1 MCVKCVY
8 TLMEGTMAVTT
19 RKERIDIRISLED
32 KKTLEKAAEYNNLS
46 LSSYII
52 SVVLKQAKID
62 LMDNEIIILNNNERD
77 LFIKALNECN
87 EPNQALK
94 DLFK

>member
-1 MCVKCVY
+1 
-8 TLMEGTMAVTT
+8 MAVTT
-19 RKERIDIRISLED
+19 RKERIDIRISLKD
-32 KKTLEKAAEYNNLS
+32 KETIERAAEYNNLS
-46 LSSYII
+46 ISSYII

-62 LMDNEIIILNNNERD
+62 LRDNEVIILNNNERD
-77 LFIKALNECN
+77 NFIKALSECN

>member
-1 MCVKCVY
+1 
-8 TLMEGTMAVTT
+8 MAVTT

-32 KKTLEKAAEYNNLS
+32 KKTIERAAQYNNLS
-46 LSSYII
+46 LSSYIV
-52 SVVLKQAKID
+52 SVVLKQAMVD
-62 LMDNEIIILNNNERD
+62 LRDNEIIVLSNSERD
-77 LFIKALNECN
+77 NFIKALKEYD

>member
-1 MCVKCVY
+1 
-8 TLMEGTMAVTT
+8 MAVTT
-19 RKERIDIRISLED
+19 RKERIDVRISLED
-32 KKTLEKAAEYNNLS
+32 KETIERAAECNNLS
-46 LSSYII
+46 ISSYII

-62 LMDNEIIILNNNERD
+62 LRDNEIIMLNNSERD
-77 LFIKALNECN
+77 NFLKALNECN

>member
-1 MCVKCVY
+1 
-8 TLMEGTMAVTT
+8 MAIST
-19 RKERIDIRISLED
+19 RKERIDIRITVED
-32 KKTLEKAAEYNNLS
+32 KDILEKAAEYNNLS

-52 SVVLKQAKID
+52 SVVLRQAKID
-62 LMDNEIIILNNNERD
+62 LRDNEIIVLNSNERD
-77 LFIKALNECN
+77 AFVRALTECD